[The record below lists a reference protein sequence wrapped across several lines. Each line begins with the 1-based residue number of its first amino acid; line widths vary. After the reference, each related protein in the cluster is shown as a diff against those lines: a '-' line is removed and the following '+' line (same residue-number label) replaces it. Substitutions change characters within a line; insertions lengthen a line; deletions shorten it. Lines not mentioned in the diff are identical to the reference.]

1 VERLVD
7 TTLASSATTEG
18 DALGTALRRELPA
31 VVSGTLTPSRG
42 ARRSPG
48 ARWTDRREEAAMST
62 VPGDRSWEDAGLVEP
77 ALTDLPE
84 DARPDLVDE
93 ADAGDVA
100 EQRARVPEDERDD
113 YP

>member
-1 VERLVD
+1 
-7 TTLASSATTEG
+7 
-18 DALGTALRRELPA
+18 
-31 VVSGTLTPSRG
+31 
-42 ARRSPG
+42 
-48 ARWTDRREEAAMST
+48 MST

-77 ALTDLPE
+77 ALTDLPELASEDRRSSEDGAYVPE